1 MGVVLEFGTDA
12 AKMKKLLLSV
22 VLELLSVHVGA
33 QETLPKD
40 VERFIEKREG
50 CDHFRGEIPDPEQK
64 PRMRE
69 VNREMTRFCSGTDMA
84 LFGLKR
90 KYAKDDVVMERL
102 GEFEPHIEAANVKQ
116 AKERAGAHR

>member
-1 MGVVLEFGTDA
+1 
-12 AKMKKLLLSV
+12 MKKLLLSV